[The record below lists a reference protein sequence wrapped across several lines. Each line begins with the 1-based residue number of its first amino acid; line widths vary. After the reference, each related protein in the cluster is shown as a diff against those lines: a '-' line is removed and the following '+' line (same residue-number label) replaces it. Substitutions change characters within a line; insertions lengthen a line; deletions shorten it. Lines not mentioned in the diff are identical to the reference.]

1 MGRDEYDR
9 ERMESIF
16 SIQYSAFRSQES
28 ELILNIQLLKTGI
41 SSLPPPLGRGAS
53 LAKTEALGCWEDFL
67 SSNTSIS

>member
-16 SIQYSAFRSQES
+16 NIQYSAFRSQES

-53 LAKTEALGCWEDFL
+53 LVKIEAVGCWEDFL
-67 SSNTSIS
+67 SGNTP